1 LADGAAKTG
10 GELLKWDAYGARN
23 GGFDGLAD
31 LRIDFNAFGTGAKKA
46 KLGLM
51 GLFFLRR
58 NCFP

>member
-1 LADGAAKTG
+1 MAPRKQAASCSKG
-10 GELLKWDAYGARN
+10 DAYGARN